1 MATTVKKPRF
11 RQRKD
16 FRRFLM
22 EIDGM
27 GEFAIREIMGD
38 DYIDTPGYYRQE
50 ARHYNNDV
58 MEFMKLNMGASE
70 LKRLEEYWEK
80 NIKD

>member
-1 MATTVKKPRF
+1 MATEVKKPRF

-27 GEFAIREIMGD
+27 SEFAIREIMGD

-58 MEFMKLNMGASE
+58 MEFMEHNMGASE
-70 LKRLEEYWEK
+70 LKRLREYWEK

>member
-1 MATTVKKPRF
+1 MS
-11 RQRKD
+11 
-16 FRRFLM
+16 
-22 EIDGM
+22 
-27 GEFAIREIMGD
+27 EFAIREIMGD

>member
-1 MATTVKKPRF
+1 MATAVKKPRF

-27 GEFAIREIMGD
+27 SEFAIREIMGD